1 MPRKSKVIS
10 EVKVQVVE
18 EYLTGVKSM
27 AQIAYELQINY
38 STIQDWVSKF
48 KLFGSK
54 GLVTENSNASYSSE
68 IKRQAITDFH
78 NNQGSLREICIRYN
92 ISSHSILRR
101 WIKQYN
107 YDKMLESCHTKGA
120 AIMNNGRKTN
130 YEERVEIVAFCISNN
145 DNYQFTADKFKVSY
159 QQVYT
164 LVRKYKA
171 NGYEALM
178 DRRGKRKEA
187 DELTDSDKLSVQL
200 KLIES
205 ENRHLK
211 MEIDFLKKFK
221 EVERRR

>member
-27 AQIAYELQINY
+27 AQIVYELQINY

-54 GLVTENSNASYSSE
+54 GLITENSNASYSSK

-101 WIKQYN
+101 WIKQHN
-107 YDKMLESCHTKGA
+107 CDKILESYHTKGA
-120 AIMNNGRKTN
+120 AIMNNGRKTT
-130 YEERVEIVAFCISNN
+130 YEERVEIVSFCIANAN
-145 DNYQFTADKFKVSY
+145 DYKLTSSKYNVSY
-159 QQVYT
+159 QQIYGWVKGT
-164 LVRKYKA
+164 K
-171 NGYEALM
+171 
-178 DRRGKRKEA
+178 
-187 DELTDSDKLSVQL
+187 
-200 KLIES
+200 
-205 ENRHLK
+205 K
-211 MEIDFLKKFK
+211 MAIPL
-221 EVERRR
+221 